1 MCQREGED
9 QIIQICKRFLFF
21 ILLSTNLIN
30 FCSTK
35 LYAEK
40 KILEGNQKIETDEN
54 FSGNYLSWVFSEKF
68 GDVESSNIF
77 LTKLS
82 ENLKT
87 KDLIIKAFNSSLLIN
102 DWSASTKLA
111 KKIVIFDKHN
121 FFANLVLS
129 VDHFNNKNY
138 DNSLIFIENIKKAEI
153 DKNFLDIIHAWIYFA
168 LDNDVNPSQVLGDHE
183 KCIPV
188 KCLHLGLMNEL
199 QNKKKNSRKIYGK
212 MLNDYGSSI
221 RLYEIF
227 LSFFNKTN
235 DTEKINLVFEKLS
248 SIDNNLINEIILND
262 NNAKK
267 FNGVS
272 DSKDALAEIYFNISG
287 WFYEKKLYK
296 FSVYFGNIGL
306 NLKQDFPALRSL
318 LANSYKKINLFEYA
332 LKNLEEIKED
342 SLYYNAVILTQV
354 EILDEIGKTENLID
368 LLKDASKK
376 TKSNNINMLLADS
389 LRSSGLYQES
399 IKIYDGL
406 IKKINKPQ
414 RSDWGLFYSRG
425 IAYER
430 IKKWKKAERDFFMA
444 LELMPN
450 EPYVLNYLGYSWLER
465 KENLSEAL
473 ELILIAAQQKPHDAY
488 IIDSLGWAYY
498 LLGEFSSSI
507 EILERAVSL
516 SPNDATLNDHL
527 GDAYWKVGR
536 TREAISQWKR
546 VLIFDPKFNR
556 KDEIQR
562 KIASGI

>member
-1 MCQREGED
+1 MCQREAED

-68 GDVESSNIF
+68 GDVESSNVF

-129 VDHFNNKNY
+129 VDHFNNKNFN
-138 DNSLIFIENIKKAEI
+138 NSLISVENIKKTEI
-153 DKNFLDIIHAWIYFA
+153 DKNFLDIIHAWISFA

-272 DSKDALAEIYFNISG
+272 DSKDALAEIYFNIS
-287 WFYEKKLYK
+287 
-296 FSVYFGNIGL
+296 
-306 NLKQDFPALRSL
+306 
-318 LANSYKKINLFEYA
+318 
-332 LKNLEEIKED
+332 
-342 SLYYNAVILTQV
+342 
-354 EILDEIGKTENLID
+354 
-368 LLKDASKK
+368 
-376 TKSNNINMLLADS
+376 
-389 LRSSGLYQES
+389 
-399 IKIYDGL
+399 
-406 IKKINKPQ
+406 
-414 RSDWGLFYSRG
+414 
-425 IAYER
+425 
-430 IKKWKKAERDFFMA
+430 
-444 LELMPN
+444 
-450 EPYVLNYLGYSWLER
+450 
-465 KENLSEAL
+465 
-473 ELILIAAQQKPHDAY
+473 
-488 IIDSLGWAYY
+488 
-498 LLGEFSSSI
+498 
-507 EILERAVSL
+507 
-516 SPNDATLNDHL
+516 
-527 GDAYWKVGR
+527 
-536 TREAISQWKR
+536 
-546 VLIFDPKFNR
+546 
-556 KDEIQR
+556 
-562 KIASGI
+562 